1 MGVITGS
8 FEIFLGGDSLSL
20 LSSRLRSLKFSTGII
35 LVDSNVAKQFRVLE
49 IISSLRAEGFEVEV
63 QSISLAGEP
72 TYADLD
78 REYQL
83 LIQKNL
89 DFIVAIGGGSLLDL
103 SKGISVLSTNEG
115 PGIALR
121 GLHTVLKPGLP
132 LIVFPTTAG
141 TGTEMTWTASFVD
154 SESEVKMGINGDNMF
169 PRFGVL
175 DPKLLLGAPK
185 KVLMS
190 SALDTLVHAIEAVTS
205 TMSNPFTKSLGKS
218 SVEKV
223 FGSVADALQSEPTL
237 ESLELLQ
244 IAASEAGLAMLNS
257 SGGPAS
263 GISYP
268 LGVHFKVPH
277 GFAGGLLLPAVI
289 RENLKLGYEGYA
301 FFEDAD
307 AKGWKFL
314 TRLENLY
321 LEIGAP
327 TNFSS
332 WGFTSDSDLDLIV
345 KLTLEQR
352 AANLKLNPVSFSEKN
367 VRNVLNGFIRK

>member
-1 MGVITGS
+1 MGVIRGNFELYYGS
-8 FEIFLGGDSLSL
+8 DSLAL
-20 LSSRLRSLKFSTGII
+20 LSSRMRTLQFKSGIVLI
-35 LVDSNVAKQFRVLE
+35 DSNVATHFRVLE
-49 IISSLRAEGFEVEV
+49 IVEFFQSQDFSVEV
-63 QSISLAGEP
+63 FSIVLAGEP
-72 TYADLD
+72 TYTDLD
-78 REYQL
+78 RESQL
-83 LIQKNL
+83 LLKKNV

-103 SKGISVLSTNEG
+103 SKGMSVLTTNDG
-115 PGIALR
+115 PGVALR
-121 GLHTVLKPGLP
+121 GMHTVSNPGLP

-175 DPKLLLGAPK
+175 DPQLLLGAPK
-185 KVLMS
+185 RVLMS

-205 TMSNPFTKSLGKS
+205 TMSNPFTMSLGKS
-218 SVEKV
+218 AVEKV
-223 FGSVADALQSEPTL
+223 LGCLESALQHDAPL
-237 ESLELLQ
+237 ERLELLQ
-244 IAASEAGLAMLNS
+244 LAASEAGLAMLNS

-289 RENLKLGYEGYA
+289 RENLEMGYKGYA
-301 FFEDAD
+301 SFEEGDGD
-307 AKGWKFL
+307 GWKFL
-314 TRLENLY
+314 HRVENLY

-327 TNFSS
+327 RDFSL
-332 WGFTSDSDLDLIV
+332 WGFTSHSDLEQVV

-352 AANLKLNPVSFSEKN
+352 MENLNLNPVPFSEKN
-367 VRNVLNGFIRK
+367 VRRVLNGFIE

>member
-1 MGVITGS
+1 
-8 FEIFLGGDSLSL
+8 LS
-20 LSSRLRSLKFSTGII
+20 
-35 LVDSNVAKQFRVLE
+35 D
-49 IISSLRAEGFEVEV
+49 EGFDIEV

-78 REYQL
+78 REYQPL
-83 LIQKNL
+83 TRKNV

-103 SKGISVLSTNEG
+103 SKGISVLATNEG

-121 GLHTVLKPGLP
+121 GLHTVLNPGLP
-132 LIVFPTTAG
+132 LVVFPTTAG

-154 SESEVKMGINGDNMF
+154 SESEIKMGINGDNMF

-185 KVLMS
+185 RVLMS
-190 SALDTLVHAIEAVTS
+190 SALDTLVHAVEAVTS

-218 SVEKV
+218 AVEKV
-223 FGSVADALQSEPTL
+223 LGSLDEALQSEP
-237 ESLELLQ
+237 SLECLEMLQ

-289 RENLKLGYEGYA
+289 RENLELGFKGYS
-301 FFEDAD
+301 FFEDAGSD
-307 AKGWKFL
+307 GWKFL
-314 TRLENLY
+314 SRLENLY
-321 LEIGAP
+321 LQIEAP
-327 TNFSS
+327 GDFSS
-332 WGFTSDSDLDLIV
+332 WGFKSNSDLELIV
-345 KLTLEQR
+345 KLTLDQR
-352 AANLKLNPVSFSEKN
+352 IANLKLNPVPFSEQN
-367 VRNVLNGFIRK
+367 VRNVLNGFIR